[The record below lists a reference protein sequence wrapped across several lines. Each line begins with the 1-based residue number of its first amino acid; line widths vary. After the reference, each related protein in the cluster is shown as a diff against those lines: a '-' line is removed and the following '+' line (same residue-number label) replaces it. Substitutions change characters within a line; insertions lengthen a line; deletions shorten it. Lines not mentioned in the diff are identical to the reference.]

1 MCETDD
7 FEEFARRG
15 KPLTRRTF
23 CQMTLGA
30 GLAVALPGLAGAV
43 ETKAQDVDI
52 ATPAGTADA
61 YFVHPAQGRH
71 PGVLVWP
78 DIFGLRPAFK
88 EMATRLAQSG
98 YAVLVINPFYRTKRA
113 PTSAEHADIDDPPT
127 RNALMALRATLN
139 ADTMQVDA
147 KAFVAFLDRQAAV
160 DTKRK
165 LGTTGYCMGGPAVM
179 ATAASAPD
187 RIGAAA
193 TFHGG
198 GLATDKPDSPH
209 LLIPRMKAQF
219 LIAIAAND
227 DAKDPKARDT
237 LRDAFAAAKLPAEI
251 EVYAG
256 TKHGWCPTDSAVYDH
271 AQAENAETGRPCA
284 VNSVRDDR
292 AFRGGLS
299 S

>member
-1 MCETDD
+1 MCENDD
-7 FEEFARRG
+7 FEEFARHP

-23 CQMTLGA
+23 CLMTLGA
-30 GLAVALPGLAGAV
+30 GLVAALPGLAGAV
-43 ETKAQDVDI
+43 ETKGQDVDI
-52 ATPAGTADA
+52 KTSAGTADA

-71 PGVLVWP
+71 PGVLIWP

-113 PTSAEHADIDDPPT
+113 PTSAEHADIDDPAT
-127 RNALMALRATLN
+127 RDALMALHATLT

-160 DTKRK
+160 DTRRK
-165 LGTTGYCMGGPAVM
+165 LGTTGYCMGGPSVM
-179 ATAASAPD
+179 VTAASVPE
-187 RIGAAA
+187 RIGAGA

-209 LLIPRMKAQF
+209 LLIPQMKAQF

-227 DAKDPKARDT
+227 DAKDPKAKDT
-237 LRDAFAAAKLPAEI
+237 LRDAFAKAKLPAEI

-256 TKHGWCPTDSAVYDH
+256 TKHGWCPIDSHVYDH
-271 AQAENAETGRPCA
+271 DQAEKAWGRMLA
-284 VNSVRDDR
+284 LFDR
-292 AFRGGLS
+292 ALVG
-299 S
+299 